1 MKSRF
6 SMATTPSM
14 NGAGISRM
22 INHRPAHKPLLNET
36 TADYLT
42 FAHAPTYLL
51 RSAMTTRFPF
61 LRPKYFLFGLIAV
74 MMLIVIRKDLALIHP
89 TPEMTHHYST
99 FKWWLIPHGIA
110 GALALF
116 LGPLQFSKR
125 LRQRFLPWHRI
136 VGRVYVYGVAIAAPL
151 GAYLEYVK
159 NVNGIGSTRLVV
171 ASSGFAAL
179 WLITTGTGF
188 QMARLRKIDEH
199 RKWMT

>member
-1 MKSRF
+1 
-6 SMATTPSM
+6 
-14 NGAGISRM
+14 
-22 INHRPAHKPLLNET
+22 
-36 TADYLT
+36 
-42 FAHAPTYLL
+42 
-51 RSAMTTRFPF
+51 
-61 LRPKYFLFGLIAV
+61 

-89 TPEMTHHYST
+89 TPEMTQHYST

-159 NVNGIGSTRLVV
+159 NVNGMGSTRLVV

-199 RKWMT
+199 RKWMTRSYAVALVFIEVRTVDQSVFLTRMLDWPSRILESHSIADLWLFILFAPIA